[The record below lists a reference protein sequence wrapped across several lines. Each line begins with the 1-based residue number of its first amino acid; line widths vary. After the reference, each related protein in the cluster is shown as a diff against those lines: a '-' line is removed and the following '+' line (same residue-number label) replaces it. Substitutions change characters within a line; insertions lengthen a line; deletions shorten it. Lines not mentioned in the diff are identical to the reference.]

1 LQEAIAK
8 QFVEVKSAYELLLEG
23 LAHGVYIGPGDG
35 WGGDGDGG
43 GGGGGGGN
51 LQNRHGAQSSAVA
64 AALNV
69 VVGANDHDLSTRAR
83 DLAGTFSDAAM
94 GRAPPSKKDSE
105 VGFKGL
111 STTEG

>member
-1 LQEAIAK
+1 MQEAIAK

-35 WGGDGDGG
+35 WGGDGD
-43 GGGGGGGN
+43 GGGN

-83 DLAGTFSDAAM
+83 DLAGTFSEAAM

>member
-1 LQEAIAK
+1 MQEAIAK

-23 LAHGVYIGPGDG
+23 LAHGVYIGPG
-35 WGGDGDGG
+35 GDDQSSGD
-43 GGGGGGGN
+43 GGGGN

-83 DLAGTFSDAAM
+83 DLAGTFSEAAT
-94 GRAPPSKKDSE
+94 GRAPKKKDSG